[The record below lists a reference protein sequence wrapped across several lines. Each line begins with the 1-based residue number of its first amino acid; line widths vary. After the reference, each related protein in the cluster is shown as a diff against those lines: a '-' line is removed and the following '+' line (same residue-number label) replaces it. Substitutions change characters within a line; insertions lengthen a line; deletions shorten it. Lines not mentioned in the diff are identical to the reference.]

1 MISKTSNGVKVRTRF
16 APSPT
21 GYLHVGGLRTALYAF
36 LFAKHNNGEFLL
48 RIEDTDQARYVEGS
62 IESLKNILTH
72 MQLPWDG
79 EVMVQSERTKIYQK
93 GAEELVKNDKA
104 YYCFCSTERLQELR
118 KRQEANKLATGY
130 DGLCRSISQ
139 EEAVMRKEKEP
150 YVIRL
155 KMPKSGTCDFND
167 LVRGNVQF
175 AYSREEDS
183 IILKSDGF
191 PTYHLAH
198 IVDDHE
204 MKITHVIR
212 GEEWLSSVPK
222 HIVLWQAFGWEVP
235 QYAHLS
241 LIVNPDKTKL
251 SKRQGDVSVESYLEK
266 GYLKDALLNFIL
278 LLGWNSGTEK
288 EIFSLDEMISEF
300 FLEKIHKSP
309 AVFNVE
315 KLDWMNGY
323 YIRSKTVAE
332 LLGLSLPYL
341 QKANLVGENY
351 EKKYFEG
358 IIGLEQSRLKK
369 LSDLPDLV
377 SYFFHEP
384 EFDSKILQWKKQDAK
399 DAKMHLQNIFTIL
412 EGIDEKHFN
421 KEHIEKEAFEY
432 IKKNNYKNGNV
443 LWPVRVSLSGR
454 EKSPGPFEIAQV
466 LGKERT
472 LQRIKKA
479 MDIL

>member
-1 MISKTSNGVKVRTRF
+1 MKVRTRF

-36 LFAKHNNGEFLL
+36 LFAKHNKGEFLL

-62 IESLKNILTH
+62 VESLKNILTY

-79 EVMVQSERTKIYQK
+79 EVMVQSKRTKIYQK
-93 GAEELVKNDKA
+93 SAEELVKNDKA
-104 YYCFCSTERLQELR
+104 YYCFCSTDRLQELR
-118 KRQEANKLATGY
+118 KRQEANKLPTGY
-130 DGLCRSISQ
+130 DGLCRSIAQ

-150 YVIRL
+150 HVIRL
-155 KMPKSGTCDFND
+155 KMPKSGICDFND

-183 IILKSDGF
+183 VILKSDGF

-198 IVDDHE
+198 VVDDHE
-204 MKITHVIR
+204 MKITDVIR

-222 HIVLWQAFGWEVP
+222 HIALWQAFGWEVP

-288 EIFSLDEMISEF
+288 EIFSLDEMIQEF
-300 FLEKIHKSP
+300 SIEKIHKSP
-309 AVFNVE
+309 AVFNIE

-332 LLGLSLPYL
+332 LLDLSLPYL
-341 QKANLVGENY
+341 QKAGVVGEKY
-351 EKKYFEG
+351 DKKYVEAVV
-358 IIGLEQSRLKK
+358 GLEQPRLKK

-377 SYFFHEP
+377 FYFFNEP
-384 EFDSKILQWKKQDAK
+384 EYDAKILVWKKQVSSDTK
-399 DAKMHLQNIFTIL
+399 KHLQDIYQIL
-412 EGIDEKHFN
+412 EKIDSKHFL
-421 KEHIEKEAFEY
+421 KEGIEKEIFDY
-432 IKKNNYKNGNV
+432 ITKNNYKNGNV
-443 LWPVRVSLSGR
+443 LWPMRVALSGK
-454 EKSPGPFEIAQV
+454 EKSPGPFEIAEV
-466 LGKERT
+466 LGKEKT
-472 LQRIKKA
+472 LERIKKA
-479 MDIL
+479 INLV

>member
-1 MISKTSNGVKVRTRF
+1 MKVRTRF

-21 GYLHVGGLRTALYAF
+21 GYLHVGGLRTALYTF
-36 LFAKHNNGEFLL
+36 LFAKHNKGEFLL
-48 RIEDTDQARYVEGS
+48 RIEDTDQARYVEGA
-62 IESLKNILTH
+62 IEDLKNILAH

-79 EVMVQSERTKIYQK
+79 EVLVQSERTKIYQK
-93 GAEELVKNDKA
+93 AAEELVKNDKA
-104 YYCFCSTERLQELR
+104 YYCFCSTDRLQELR
-118 KRQEANKLATGY
+118 KRQVANKQHIGY
-130 DGLCRSISQ
+130 DGLCRSIAQ

-155 KMPKSGTCDFND
+155 KMPKSGICDFYD

-191 PTYHLAH
+191 PIYHLAH
-198 IVDDHE
+198 VVDDHE
-204 MKITHVIR
+204 MKITHLIR

-222 HIVLWQAFGWEVP
+222 HIALWQAFGWEIP
-235 QYAHLS
+235 EYAHLS

-288 EIFSLDEMISEF
+288 EIFSLDEMIKEF
-300 FLEKIHKSP
+300 SIEKIHTSP
-309 AVFNVE
+309 AVFNIE
-315 KLDWMNGY
+315 KLDWMNGC

-341 QKANLVGENY
+341 QKTRLVGEKY
-351 EKKYFEG
+351 DKKYLEG
-358 IIGLEQSRLKK
+358 VIGLEQSRLKK

-377 SYFFHEP
+377 SYFFNDP
-384 EFDSKILQWKKQDAK
+384 EFDPAILPWKKQDAK
-399 DAKMHLQNIFTIL
+399 DAKMQLQNIFTIF

-421 KEHIEKEAFEY
+421 KEHMEKEAFKY

-443 LWPVRVSLSGR
+443 LWPLRVALSGR

-466 LGKERT
+466 LGRKST
-472 LQRIKKA
+472 LERIKKA
-479 MDIL
+479 IELL

>member
-1 MISKTSNGVKVRTRF
+1 MKVRTRF

-36 LFAKHNNGEFLL
+36 LFAKHNNGQFLL
-48 RIEDTDQARYVEGS
+48 RIEDTDQARYVEGA
-62 IESLKNILTH
+62 IEGLKTILTH

-79 EVMVQSERTKIYQK
+79 EVMVQSEGTKIYQRA
-93 GAEELVKNDKA
+93 AEELVKNDKA
-104 YYCFCSTERLQELR
+104 YYCFCSTDRLQELR

-139 EEAVMRKEKEP
+139 EEGAMRKEKEP
-150 YVIRL
+150 HVIRL
-155 KMPKSGTCDFND
+155 KMPKNGTCDFND

-198 IVDDHE
+198 VVDDHE

-235 QYAHLS
+235 EYAHLS

-278 LLGWNSGTEK
+278 LLGWNSGEEK
-288 EIFSLDEMISEF
+288 EIFSLAEMIKEF
-300 FLEKIHKSP
+300 SVEKIHKSP
-309 AVFNVE
+309 AVFNIE

-332 LLGLSLPYL
+332 LLDLSLPYL
-341 QKANLVGENY
+341 QKASLVGEKY
-351 EKKYFEG
+351 DKKYLEG

-384 EFDSKILQWKKQDAK
+384 KFDPKILQWKKQDAK

-421 KEHIEKEAFEY
+421 KEHIEKEVFEY

-443 LWPVRVSLSGR
+443 FWPVRVSLSGR

-479 MDIL
+479 IELL